1 MRNLL
6 FIGGFL
12 GIVTLAAGMFSGC
25 SEEST
30 ELNALVG
37 SLPLSGVLV
46 KDTTLVPLG
55 STFYRQNIPINAG
68 VNMVGHSGNYTAYS
82 AISFYPST
90 FPTRD
95 TALVYSAKLHLRLL
109 TWVGDSTGRLSFT
122 VHEILRGWGE
132 SGVTWDTMQTAFYNQ
147 SVVRGSYSA
156 GASPDTQIVSIS
168 LDTAMVR
175 PWFHTQGSTDTRY
188 GIILIPAPDCNII
201 RGFNAFGYDSTQFQP
216 QLEIIAGNTSGA
228 NLDTAMYT
236 LGMDTFAGTQDNFTP
251 LPDHIYVQSTV
262 EYRSRLVFDVSS
274 IPRGAIINSATLQF
288 TRDPAASHFSRFT
301 TDTTFE
307 LRAATSPT
315 DTNSLDGLSSKGNR
329 APGTQNTFTI
339 DARRPVQ
346 LWNHGMN
353 YGLVVS
359 PGTTSGF
366 TTFDLLSFYNEK
378 ASDPSVRPRLKV
390 VYSVAQRQ
398 GGGS

>member
-1 MRNLL
+1 MRNILC
-6 FIGGFL
+6 INGFL
-12 GIVTLAAGMFSGC
+12 TIVIFAAGMFSGC

-37 SLPLSGVLV
+37 SLPLSGLVV

-55 STFYRQNIPINAG
+55 STLYRQRIPINVG
-68 VNMVGHSGNYTAYS
+68 VNMVGHAGTYTAYS

-95 TALVYSAKLHLRLL
+95 TALVYSARLYLRFL
-109 TWVGDSTGRLSFT
+109 TWVGDSTGRLSLT

-132 SGVTWDTMQTAFYNQ
+132 AGVTWDTMQTAFYNQ
-147 SVVRGSYSA
+147 SVVRGSYSVD
-156 GASPDTQIVSIS
+156 ASPDTQIVSIS

-175 PWFHTQGSTDTRY
+175 PWFHTQASTDTRY

-201 RGFNAFGYDSTQFQP
+201 RGFNAFGYDSTHFQP
-216 QLEIIAGNTSGA
+216 QLEIISGNTSGS
-228 NLDTAMYT
+228 NLDTVVYSS
-236 LGMDTFAGTQDNFTP
+236 GMDTFAGTQDNFTP
-251 LPDHIYVQSTV
+251 LPDRIYLQSTV

-274 IPRGAIINSATLQF
+274 IPRGAIINSASLQL

-301 TDTTFE
+301 TDTSFE
-307 LRAATSPT
+307 LRAALSRT
-315 DTNSLDGLSSKGNR
+315 DTNILDGISSAGKR
-329 APGTQNTFTI
+329 AAGTTDNFTI

-346 LWNHGMN
+346 LWTHGTN

-359 PGTTSGF
+359 PGITSGI
-366 TTFDLLSFYNEK
+366 TTFDLLTFYSERV
-378 ASDPSVRPRLKV
+378 SDPALRPKLKII
-390 VYSVAQRQ
+390 YSVAQRQ